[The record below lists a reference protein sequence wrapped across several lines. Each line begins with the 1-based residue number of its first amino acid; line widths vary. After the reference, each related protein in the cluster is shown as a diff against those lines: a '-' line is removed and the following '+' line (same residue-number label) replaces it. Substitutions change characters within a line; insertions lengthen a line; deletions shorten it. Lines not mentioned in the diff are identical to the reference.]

1 MDSGGIIAATNTLGV
16 RLNIPDVQYIFHLG
30 IPHKLQDFTQESGQ
44 ARRDRLESQSVIV
57 ASRPAESKRQGQ
69 QRGLV
74 PVQEQERLKEAGV
87 TEYIQGEAGYQRIYL
102 DSVIDDHTDRLGCEE
117 EEAQCNLCQQRNRSN
132 NLNPELELELDT
144 HQHEDKGSAS
154 YKEAQQRLITMDR
167 AAQWQQAFIQSKRE
181 EE

>member
-102 DSVIDDHTDRLGCEE
+102 DSVIDDHQTDLG
-117 EEAQCNLCQQRNRSN
+117 AKKRRPSAISASRGTGVITSIPNSNSNSILTSMKMRAVHRTRRRSN
-132 NLNPELELELDT
+132 
-144 HQHEDKGSAS
+144 A
-154 YKEAQQRLITMDR
+154 
-167 AAQWQQAFIQSKRE
+167 
-181 EE
+181 